1 MANKRFVAIVKGS
14 NPERFVLGEIDL
26 KYTAANF
33 MNTSDFLLE
42 GDFRKMLAANNVQP
56 DAIEEIVQEARQ
68 NPM

>member
-1 MANKRFVAIVKGS
+1 MWENGS
-14 NPERFVLGEIDL
+14 WQISVSSPLSKV